1 VDRKWSVH
9 RPNDE
14 IDPDRRS
21 SLACS
26 GVIVQNPWEAAET
39 VPQTEYANGASQRS
53 EVQMTTTIAELIE
66 QRFGLPSE
74 AGHDT
79 PAEGELAAI
88 LSHRTH
94 RRYTDA
100 PISEDLMQQILA
112 AGLSAPAKSDL
123 QQVAILRVE
132 NADIR
137 HAIAELLPSMPWVAQ
152 AARFLVVCGDSRRI
166 RRICELRDI
175 PFANDYLDAFFNA
188 TTDAALVLQ
197 NLIRAASAAGL
208 GACPISVIRNHA
220 TRIAEL
226 LALPDYVFPLAGLCL
241 GWPSREGFVSLRLPM
256 ALTVHVDRYNDT
268 YLAAEIDGYDRRR
281 DARHSIP
288 ENDWRQVERFG
299 KPSFYGWSEDK
310 ARQVSAPERQDFG
323 AFIRRQGFK
332 LD

>member
-1 VDRKWSVH
+1 
-9 RPNDE
+9 
-14 IDPDRRS
+14 
-21 SLACS
+21 
-26 GVIVQNPWEAAET
+26 
-39 VPQTEYANGASQRS
+39 
-53 EVQMTTTIAELIE
+53 MTKTIAELIE

-74 AGHDT
+74 VGHDSL
-79 PAEGELAAI
+79 AEGELASI

-100 PISEDLMQQILA
+100 PISEDLMQQVLA

-132 NADIR
+132 DAGIR
-137 HAIAELLPSMPWVAQ
+137 QAVAELLPSMPWVAQ

-175 PFANDYLDAFFNA
+175 PFGNDHLDAFFNA

-268 YLAAEIDGYDRRR
+268 NLAAEIDGYDRRR

-310 ARQVSAPERQDFG
+310 ARQVSVPERQDFA
-323 AFIRRQGFK
+323 AFIRRRGFK